1 MCWNA
6 FISSLRFSLLS
17 VLLILTACGGGSQT
31 VVSIAPHV
39 SSFNPGGNL
48 VFTATVH
55 NNQNPTVTWS
65 LSGAGSLV
73 YPPVNAGV
81 PNPVQYFAPTT
92 QPPNPSVTLTATAVG
107 DSKAKGSVT
116 FKIQ

>member
-1 MCWNA
+1 M
-6 FISSLRFSLLS
+6 ISRCFSLLS

-31 VVSIAPHV
+31 MVSIAPHV
-39 SSFNPGGNL
+39 SFFNSGGNL

-55 NNQNPTVTWS
+55 NNQNPTVTWN

-73 YPPVNAGV
+73 YPPVNSAV
-81 PNPVQYFAPTT
+81 PNAVQYFAPTI

-107 DSKAKGSVT
+107 DPKAKASIT
-116 FKIQ
+116 FTID